1 MSWQVTSDMIGP
13 AIIGKGGTHAKHV
26 RERTGVRIEVER
38 ESSDHGDGKT
48 VVGPWGDTLG
58 GTLS

>member
-1 MSWQVTSDMIGP
+1 MIGP